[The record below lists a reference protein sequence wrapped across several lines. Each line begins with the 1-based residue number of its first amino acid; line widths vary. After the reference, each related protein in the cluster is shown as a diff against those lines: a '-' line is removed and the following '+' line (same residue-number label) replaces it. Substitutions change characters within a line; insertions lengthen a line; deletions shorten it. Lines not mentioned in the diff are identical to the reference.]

1 MPEIAGLV
9 LTLISAGVGAGTTIY
24 GATQGGGG
32 APKPAAPTVPTPE
45 EANKTKQGQMASL
58 SQQFPG
64 IQAATG
70 GSLSPEAW
78 IRLSELLAGKAGESG
93 IGAAGDDL
101 LKLLKGGSGGSTVS
115 VGGGG
120 TSGSTGSSGLTPPG
134 GSYA

>member
-1 MPEIAGLV
+1 MPAAIPIITAIIGA
-9 LTLISAGVGAGTTIY
+9 AGVGTSIY
-24 GATQGGGG
+24 SLTNKPE
-32 APKPAAPTVPTPE
+32 APKPATPAVPTPE
-45 EANKTKQGQMASL
+45 EANKTKQSQMASL

-101 LKLLKGGSGGSTVS
+101 LKLLKGGGGSS
-115 VGGGG
+115 VAVGAGG
-120 TSGSTGSSGLTPPG
+120 TGGSTGSSGLTPPG
-134 GSYA
+134 GSYG

>member
-1 MPEIAGLV
+1 MPAAIPIIAAIIGA
-9 LTLISAGVGAGTTIY
+9 AGVGTSVYSLTN
-24 GATQGGGG
+24 QPG
-32 APKPAAPTVPTPE
+32 APKPATPAVPTPE
-45 EANKTKQGQMASL
+45 EANKTKQSQMASL

-115 VGGGG
+115 VGGGS

>member
-1 MPEIAGLV
+1 MPAAIPIIAAI
-9 LTLISAGVGAGTTIY
+9 ISAAGVGTSIY
-24 GATQGGGG
+24 SLTNQPG
-32 APKPAAPTVPTPE
+32 APKPAAPTVPTSE
-45 EANKTKQGQMASL
+45 EANKTKQSQMASL

-78 IRLSELLAGKAGESG
+78 IRLSELLAGKAGEPG

-101 LKLLKGGSGGSTVS
+101 LNLLKGGGGSTVS

-120 TSGSTGSSGLTPPG
+120 TSGSTGSPGLTPPG
-134 GSYA
+134 GSYG